1 MKHIILASAS
11 VLAIAA
17 APVQAQTASADAAT
31 APQVAEDAEAQAGLG
46 DIIVTAQRVQ
56 ESAQRAPV
64 AIAVIQ
70 PDEIVRQ
77 NITRAEDISRVV
89 PALVTTAG
97 GGPNTSFFLRGVGN
111 TTVNS
116 YSDPAISF
124 NYDGV
129 TIGRPSATQ
138 GFFYDLERV
147 EVLKGPQGTLYGRN
161 ATGGAINVIPAR
173 PKLGQ
178 TGGDVSLS
186 YGNYDAI
193 QGRAALN
200 LALGDNAA
208 LRVAGAYNKHD
219 GYLSDGTSDQKE
231 MAVRAQLLVELT
243 PDLTTRFGADY
254 SHQGGVGTG
263 SYVYG
268 TFGVVNGAFAF
279 TPTPQLGPKIGVHDP
294 RTDAFVQTRFIN
306 QAGKTG
312 EAVGSYPDQDNEVW
326 GITNET
332 NWTTGL
338 GTLTVQG
345 AYRESNVHSLS
356 TTSNFR
362 AFRQDE
368 HTEQGTLEA
377 RFAGKI
383 GNTLDFL
390 VGGYFYDEDI
400 DNNTSINQLTTLPI
414 QNYETGTTSKA
425 AFGRL
430 AFHVT
435 SDLTLTGGIRYT
447 DDKKYMNGLS
457 NVFTLFC
464 GSPAPPQDFCD
475 GRTINGV
482 VTQVAPLM
490 PLLFTAPEVI
500 AFYAARGIPVGPPG
514 SRGPNRATVNNTM
527 IAINSSLRTKKT
539 TYRAAADWEVTPSN
553 LLYASFETGFHGGG
567 FNFGRGRETYLP
579 ETIKAY
585 TIGSKNR
592 FFGNRVQL
600 NVEGFYW
607 KYKDQQIAQFGTD
620 FSTPP
625 ISVFYTDNIGR
636 STIKGVDVDLDV
648 LVTST
653 TRISGSVQYLHNEY
667 DSYTVFTT
675 QPNLP
680 NFTCP
685 FTTATQIP
693 AKGTTPAIN
702 GSFFKIDCSGK
713 PGLFSPKWSF
723 NVNAEQTIQL
733 DGYKFVAQAGTRWRG
748 NYFAAT
754 SYQPWVRSLSV
765 FQSDASLTFAPDSD
779 RWFLTAY
786 VNNIES
792 NRRLTQSNVNNSLGT
807 QSATSAAP
815 RTYGIRAGA
824 KF

>member
-11 VLAIAA
+11 VLAMVAGPALAQA
-17 APVQAQTASADAAT
+17 APSESGTENVQSGI
-31 APQVAEDAEAQAGLG
+31 E
-46 DIIVTAQRVQ
+46 DIIVTAQRVE
-56 ESAQRAPV
+56 ESAQSAPI
-64 AIAVIQ
+64 AIAVVK
-70 PDEIVRQ
+70 PEEIVRQ
-77 NITRAEDISRVV
+77 NITRAEDLSRVV
-89 PALVTTAG
+89 PALVTTAS
-97 GGPNTSFFLRGVGN
+97 GGPNTSFFVRGVGN

-116 YSDPAISF
+116 FSDPAISF

-129 TIGRPSATQ
+129 TIGRPNATQ

-178 TGGDVSLS
+178 TGGEVSLS

-193 QGRAALN
+193 QGRAAFN
-200 LALGDNAA
+200 LGLGDNAA
-208 LRVAGAYNKHD
+208 LRVAGAINKHD
-219 GYLSDGTSDQKE
+219 GYLSDGTSDQDE
-231 MAVRAQLLVELT
+231 IAVRAQLLVELT
-243 PDLTTRFGADY
+243 PDLTTRIGIDY
-254 SHQGGVGTG
+254 SHQGGNGTG

-268 TFGVVNGAFAF
+268 TFALNTPAPTPTSFFVF
-279 TPTPQLGPKIGVHDP
+279 TPTPQLGPKVGVHDP
-294 RTDAFVQTRFIN
+294 RTNAFVQTRFIA
-306 QAGKTG
+306 QAGKIS
-312 EAVGSYPDQDNEVW
+312 EAVGSFPSQDNEVY
-326 GITNET
+326 GITSET

-338 GTLTVQG
+338 GTLTVQAG
-345 AYRESNVHSLS
+345 YRESNVASLS

-362 AFRQDE
+362 GFRIDE
-368 HTEQGTLEA
+368 HTQQATLEA

-383 GNTLDFL
+383 GDKVDFL
-390 VGGYFYDEDI
+390 IGGFLFDEDI

-414 QNYETGTTSKA
+414 QNYETGTSSKA

-430 AFHVT
+430 GFHIT
-435 SDLTLTGGIRYT
+435 DTLTLSGGIRYT

-482 VTQVAPLM
+482 VSPVAPLM

-514 SRGPNRATVNNTM
+514 SRGANRATINNTM
-527 IAINSSLRTKKT
+527 IPINTVLNTEKT
-539 TYRAAADWEVTPSN
+539 TYRLAADWQVTPRN

-567 FNFGRGRETYLP
+567 FNFGRGREIYRP
-579 ETIKAY
+579 ETIEAF

-592 FFGNRVQL
+592 FFDNKVQL
-600 NVEGFYW
+600 NIEGFYW

-636 STIKGVDVDLDV
+636 STIKGFDVDLDV
-648 LVTST
+648 LVTKT
-653 TRISGSVQYLHNEY
+653 TRISGSVQYLKNKY
-667 DSYTVFTT
+667 DSYTIFTA
-675 QPNLP
+675 QPNTP

-685 FTTATQIP
+685 FTPVTQIP
-693 AKGTTPAIN
+693 ATPLARAVN
-702 GSFFKIDCSGK
+702 GNFFRIDCSGK
-713 PGLFSPKWSF
+713 PGLFSPEWSF
-723 NVNAEQTIQL
+723 NINAEQTIQL
-733 DGYKFVAQAGTRWRG
+733 DGFKLVAQAGTRWRG
-748 NYFAAT
+748 DYFAAT
-754 SYQPWVRSLSV
+754 SFQPWVISQSA
-765 FQSDASLTFAPDSD
+765 FQSDASLTLGPDSD
-779 RWFLTAY
+779 RWFITAF
-786 VNNIES
+786 VNNIE
-792 NRRLTQSNVNNSLGT
+792 NRRRLTQSNINNALGT
-807 QSATSAAP
+807 QSGVATAP